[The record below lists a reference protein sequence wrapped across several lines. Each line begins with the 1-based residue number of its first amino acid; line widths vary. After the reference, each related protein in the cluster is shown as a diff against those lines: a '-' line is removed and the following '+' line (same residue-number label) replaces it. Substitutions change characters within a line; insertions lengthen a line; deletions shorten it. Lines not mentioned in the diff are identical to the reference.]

1 MAFGKKEVEMDDP
14 FFPSQFS
21 TLLLGSFELK
31 TMCLFIYVFVNLS
44 RQRRDLESK
53 PSFYSFVNLIISS
66 FGGGIIVPTLLN
78 LPIVPFNDLNITV
91 LIAVYVFQHTF
102 PKIVEVYRQ
111 SVLLHFFS
119 TIMFQAYRATV
130 VTSVILKAISSIPPS
145 FYDSALFGPIFCG
158 TIGGCGGGFMPL
170 SKGLEPLKGGAN
182 ASVLTAFMAATGFHI
197 WLIKG
202 GNEIDGKIGVSL
214 FLIGTALYG
223 LYDLNK
229 HRIKT
234 E

>member
-1 MAFGKKEVEMDDP
+1 
-14 FFPSQFS
+14 
-21 TLLLGSFELK
+21 
-31 TMCLFIYVFVNLS
+31 MCLFIYVFVNLS

-91 LIAVYVFQHTF
+91 LIAVYVFQHAF
-102 PKIVEVYRQ
+102 PKVVEVYRQ

-119 TIMFQAYRATV
+119 TIMFQAFRATV
-130 VTSVILKAISSIPPS
+130 LTSVVLKATSSIPPS

-202 GNEIDGKIGVSL
+202 GNEIDGKVSRG
-214 FLIGTALYG
+214 GTG
-223 LYDLNK
+223 
-229 HRIKT
+229 
-234 E
+234 